1 MCDTNK
7 DPTMYKNKTQA
18 IDEQQ
23 YHKQRIGVTMEIDK
37 NTSDKETTTS
47 NGTSN
52 TYSKAKNNDTD
63 AVLVFKR

>member
-1 MCDTNK
+1 
-7 DPTMYKNKTQA
+7 MYKNKTQA

-23 YHKQRIGVTMEIDK
+23 YHKQRIGVTMEIDN

-47 NGTSN
+47 NGTLN